1 LVVDDSEEGDG
12 AVVVDVSRGGAAA
25 EAGIRRGD
33 VIVSVNRTRV
43 AGAADYQRAVRQARP
58 GSTLTILVQ
67 RGDANIY
74 FALRAR

>member
-1 LVVDDSEEGDG
+1 MVDDAEEEDG
-12 AVVVDVSRGGAAA
+12 AVVVDVSKSGAAA

-43 AGAADYQRAVRQARP
+43 AGAADYQRAIRQARP

-67 RGDANIY
+67 RGGANIY
-74 FALRAR
+74 FALRLR